1 MKLAEAMV
9 YALATSH
16 GGLTARQLADGINR
30 RALHRRADG
39 QPVTSS
45 QVYAVACHLP
55 AIFAREE
62 GRIRLLM

>member
-16 GGLTARQLADGINR
+16 GGLTTRQLADVINR

-45 QVYAVACHLP
+45 
-55 AIFAREE
+55 
-62 GRIRLLM
+62 